1 MKLATFIYNVRR
13 EGGGRVKKCCQFA
26 DKPYTFCGHKRE
38 EGLNNFNN
46 LWMSYME
53 APLSSAANAR
63 NGLQP
68 ICDRA
73 RMKMRRPAI

>member
-38 EGLNNFNN
+38 EGVKQF
-46 LWMSYME
+46 
-53 APLSSAANAR
+53 
-63 NGLQP
+63 
-68 ICDRA
+68 
-73 RMKMRRPAI
+73 